1 MPTLVSFV
9 IVSAALLGIG
19 IYGLSVK
26 RNAIRILFSVELIVN
41 AANLNFVAFTRYMNP
56 PQVSGQVIVFYS
68 IAAAAMEAAVGL
80 ALILVAFRL
89 NSSIDVRKL
98 NKLKGYA
105 PLLMQLLQILL
116 VPLIFVFITYFAGF
130 VGGLRLV
137 GLLSSLWVTLLS

>member
-1 MPTLVSFV
+1 MPTLVSFI

-41 AANLNFVAFTRYMNP
+41 AANLNFVAFSRYMNP
-56 PQVSGQVIVFYS
+56 PQVTGQVIVFYS

-89 NSSIDVRKL
+89 HSIIDVRKL
-98 NKLKGYA
+98 NKLKG
-105 PLLMQLLQILL
+105 
-116 VPLIFVFITYFAGF
+116 
-130 VGGLRLV
+130 
-137 GLLSSLWVTLLS
+137 

>member
-1 MPTLVSFV
+1 MPTLVSYI

-26 RNAIRILFSVELIVN
+26 RNAIRILFAVELIVN
-41 AANLNFVAFTRYMNP
+41 AANLNFIAFARFMNP
-56 PQVSGQVIVFYS
+56 PRVSGQVIVFYS

-98 NKLKGYA
+98 NKLKG
-105 PLLMQLLQILL
+105 
-116 VPLIFVFITYFAGF
+116 
-130 VGGLRLV
+130 
-137 GLLSSLWVTLLS
+137 

>member
-1 MPTLVSFV
+1 MVSLVSYL

-26 RNAIRILFSVELIVN
+26 KNAIRILFSIEIIVN
-41 AANLNFVAFTRYMNP
+41 AANLNFIAFARYLNP

-89 NSSIDVRKL
+89 NQSIDVRKL
-98 NKLKGYA
+98 DKLKG
-105 PLLMQLLQILL
+105 
-116 VPLIFVFITYFAGF
+116 
-130 VGGLRLV
+130 
-137 GLLSSLWVTLLS
+137 

>member
-1 MPTLVSFV
+1 MVSLVSYL

-26 RNAIRILFSVELIVN
+26 KNAIRILFSVEIIVN
-41 AANLNFVAFTRYMNP
+41 AANLNFIAFARYLSP

-89 NSSIDVRKL
+89 NQSIDVRKL
-98 NKLKGYA
+98 DKLKG
-105 PLLMQLLQILL
+105 
-116 VPLIFVFITYFAGF
+116 
-130 VGGLRLV
+130 
-137 GLLSSLWVTLLS
+137 